1 MKTSSRRTIIA
12 SLILLAAA
20 AALFAADARSLY
32 QAGARAQAEGN
43 SHLAVEKY
51 TAALAA
57 NPAYLEAMT
66 GMAEC
71 FFLLEEYDEAL
82 RWVTEALRF
91 DRGSPGLLVLQGRVL
106 IGMGRPADARK
117 IFSLVLSQ
125 RPNDLEARFGQAEA
139 EVAEGKTRTALSQ
152 YSQTLRLAPESRKA
166 LLSLAMLSASLGD
179 AAAASRYY
187 ELALR
192 SHSAD
197 PSVQLAAAEWDAGQG
212 RLDSAERRARTA
224 LSLAPGLP
232 QARIALGGIL
242 LDRGKPLDAAVELR
256 EAVASDPNNSLAWHA
271 LGMAYRKAGDA
282 AKAIASFASGL
293 SAVPSDE
300 ILRISQENTTLDSL
314 PLDDPI
320 RKKAAAAHL
329 EQGALLEQRNSLEAA
344 LAEYRRALLLDPTGR
359 DARVAYARVFRSLG
373 FPDKY
378 LSELTV
384 VASLGAADT
393 FVTDEIEGLRSELAE
408 GISRAW
414 GYDQHNLE
422 RSRYN
427 VPVFTLPSANRLLH
441 AAAHDDLVRAFAAML
456 SRFPSISVPDLP
468 RVATGFEEAFR
479 AARESGSDW
488 FVILALEES
497 ERSFSAAADLHLART
512 GARLASIPVYRTGND
527 RVRDSF
533 LRICSDIAAR
543 LPTRGALIARRLD
556 QGLID
561 LGSLHGV
568 KKGDRLIIVRKGAAR
583 LSNQGPGL
591 SWEPADVVGEFT
603 VAAVDEAVSEGT
615 IARKGYFDLVN
626 VGDTVAVE
634 PVAAAGVAT
643 PAAASPA
650 APPTGVRGLLARLFR
665 IGAREKLP

>member
-1 MKTSSRRTIIA
+1 MTTSSRGTIIA
-12 SLILLAAA
+12 SIFLLAAA
-20 AALFAADARSLY
+20 AALFAADARPLF

-43 SHLAVEKY
+43 YHLAVEKY

-66 GMAEC
+66 GMADC

-106 IGMGRPADARK
+106 IGLGRPAEARK
-117 IFSLVLSQ
+117 LFSLVLTQ

-139 EVAEGKTRTALSQ
+139 EVAEGRTRNALSQ
-152 YSQTLRLAPESRKA
+152 YSQTLRLAPESSKA

-197 PSVQLAAAEWDAGQG
+197 PSVQLAAAEWEAGQG

-232 QARIALGGIL
+232 RARVALGGIL
-242 LDRGKPLDAAVELR
+242 LDRGKPLDAAAELR
-256 EAVASDPNNSLAWHA
+256 EAVASDRDNPLAWHA

-293 SAVPSDE
+293 SVDPSDE
-300 ILRISQENTTLDSL
+300 ILRISQENTAIDSL

-329 EQGALLEQRNSLEAA
+329 EQGGLLEQRNSLERA
-344 LAEYRRALLLDPTGR
+344 LAEYRRALLLDPTAR
-359 DARVAYARVFRSLG
+359 NARVAYARVFRSLG

-378 LSELTV
+378 LSELEV
-384 VASLGAADT
+384 IASLGAADT
-393 FVTDEIEGLRSELAE
+393 FVADEIEGLRSELAD
-408 GISRAW
+408 GISREW

-422 RSRYN
+422 RSRYDL
-427 VPVFTLPSANRLLH
+427 PVFTLPSANRLLH
-441 AAAHDDLVRAFAAML
+441 AAAHDELVRAFAAML

-488 FVILALEES
+488 FIVLALEES
-497 ERSFSAAADLHLART
+497 ERSFSAAADLHLSRT

-533 LRICSDIAAR
+533 LRICADIAAR

-561 LGSLHGV
+561 LGSIHGV
-568 KKGDRLIIVRKGAAR
+568 KKGDRLLIVRKGAVR

-591 SWEPADVVGEFT
+591 TWEPADVVGEFT
-603 VAAVDEAVSEGT
+603 ILAVDEAVSEGT
-615 IARKGYFDLVN
+615 IQRKGYFDLVN
-626 VGDTVAVE
+626 VGDTVAFD
-634 PVAAAGVAT
+634 PPAPAGAAT
-643 PAAASPA
+643 AAPA
-650 APPTGVRGLLARLFR
+650 APATGVRGLLARLFR
-665 IGAREKLP
+665 IGAR

>member
-1 MKTSSRRTIIA
+1 MTTSSRGTIIA
-12 SLILLAAA
+12 SIFLLAAA
-20 AALFAADARSLY
+20 AALFAADARPLF

-43 SHLAVEKY
+43 YHLAVEKY

-66 GMAEC
+66 GMADC

-106 IGMGRPADARK
+106 IGLGKPAEARK
-117 IFSLVLSQ
+117 LFSLVLTQ

-139 EVAEGKTRTALSQ
+139 EVAEGRTRNALSQ

-192 SHSAD
+192 SHSTD
-197 PSVQLAAAEWDAGQG
+197 PSVQLAAAEWEAGQG

-232 QARIALGGIL
+232 RARVALGGIL
-242 LDRGKPLDAAVELR
+242 LDRGKPLDAAAELR
-256 EAVASDPNNSLAWHA
+256 EAVASDRDNPLAWHA

-282 AKAIASFASGL
+282 AKGIASFASGL
-293 SAVPSDE
+293 SVDPSDE
-300 ILRISQENTTLDSL
+300 ILRISQENTAIDSL

-329 EQGALLEQRNSLEAA
+329 EQGGLLEQRNSLERA
-344 LAEYRRALLLDPTGR
+344 LAEYRRALLLDPTAR

-378 LSELTV
+378 LSELEV
-384 VASLGAADT
+384 IASLGAADT
-393 FVTDEIEGLRSELAE
+393 FVADEIEGLRSELAD

-422 RSRYN
+422 RSRYD

-441 AAAHDDLVRAFAAML
+441 AAAHDELARAFATML

-488 FVILALEES
+488 FIVLALEES
-497 ERSFSAAADLHLART
+497 ERSFSAAADLHLSRT

-533 LRICSDIAAR
+533 LRICADIAAR

-561 LGSLHGV
+561 LGSIHGV
-568 KKGDRLIIVRKGAAR
+568 KKGDRLLIVRKGAVR

-591 SWEPADVVGEFT
+591 TWEPADVVGEFT
-603 VAAVDEAVSEGT
+603 ILAVDEAVSEGT
-615 IARKGYFDLVN
+615 IQRKGYFDLVN
-626 VGDTVAVE
+626 VGDTVAFD
-634 PVAAAGVAT
+634 PPAPAGAAT
-643 PAAASPA
+643 AAPA
-650 APPTGVRGLLARLFR
+650 APATGVRGLLARLFR
-665 IGAREKLP
+665 IGAR

>member
-1 MKTSSRRTIIA
+1 MTTSSRGTIIA
-12 SLILLAAA
+12 SIFLLAAA
-20 AALFAADARSLY
+20 AALFAADARPLF

-43 SHLAVEKY
+43 YHLAVEKY

-66 GMAEC
+66 GLTEC

-106 IGMGRPADARK
+106 IGLGKPAEARK
-117 IFSLVLSQ
+117 LFSLVLTQ

-139 EVAEGKTRTALSQ
+139 EVAEGRTRNALSQ

-192 SHSAD
+192 SHSTD
-197 PSVQLAAAEWDAGQG
+197 PSVQLAAAEWEAGQG

-232 QARIALGGIL
+232 RARVALGGIL
-242 LDRGKPLDAAVELR
+242 LDRGKPLDAAAELR
-256 EAVASDPNNSLAWHA
+256 EAVASDRDNPLAWHA

-282 AKAIASFASGL
+282 AKGIASFASGL
-293 SAVPSDE
+293 SVDPSDE
-300 ILRISQENTTLDSL
+300 ILRISQENTAIDSL

-329 EQGALLEQRNSLEAA
+329 EQGGLLEQRNSLERA
-344 LAEYRRALLLDPTGR
+344 LAEYRRALLLDPTAR

-378 LSELTV
+378 LSELEV
-384 VASLGAADT
+384 IASLGAADT
-393 FVTDEIEGLRSELAE
+393 FVADEIEGLRSELAD

-422 RSRYN
+422 RSRYD

-441 AAAHDDLVRAFAAML
+441 AAAHDELARAFATML

-488 FVILALEES
+488 FIVLALEES
-497 ERSFSAAADLHLART
+497 ERSFSAAADLHLSRT

-533 LRICSDIAAR
+533 LRICADIAAR

-561 LGSLHGV
+561 LGSIHGV
-568 KKGDRLIIVRKGAAR
+568 KKGDRLLIVRKGAVR

-591 SWEPADVVGEFT
+591 TWEPADVVGEFT
-603 VAAVDEAVSEGT
+603 ILAVDEAVSEGT
-615 IARKGYFDLVN
+615 IQRKGYFDLVN
-626 VGDTVAVE
+626 VGDTVAFD
-634 PVAAAGVAT
+634 PPAPAGAAT
-643 PAAASPA
+643 AAPA
-650 APPTGVRGLLARLFR
+650 APATGVRGLLARLFR
-665 IGAREKLP
+665 IGAR

>member
-1 MKTSSRRTIIA
+1 MMTSISRKIIA
-12 SLILLAAA
+12 SVFLLAAA
-20 AALFAADARSLY
+20 GALFAADPRPLY
-32 QAGARAQAEGN
+32 QDGARAQAEGN
-43 SHLAVEKY
+43 YHLAVEKF
-51 TAALAA
+51 TAALAG

-91 DRGSPGLLVLQGRVL
+91 DRGNPGLLVLQGRVL
-106 IGMGRPADARK
+106 IGMGRPAEARK
-117 IFSLVLSQ
+117 VFSIVLSL

-139 EVAEGKTRTALSQ
+139 EVAEGRTSTALSQ

-192 SHSAD
+192 SHAAD
-197 PSVQLAAAEWDAGQG
+197 PAVQLAAAEWEAGQG
-212 RLDSAERRARTA
+212 RFESAERRARIA

-232 QARIALGGIL
+232 RARITLGGIL
-242 LDRGKPLDAAVELR
+242 LDSGKPLDAAVELR
-256 EAVASDPNNSLAWHA
+256 EAVAMERDNPLAWQA

-300 ILRISQENTTLDSL
+300 ILRISQENTALDSL

-329 EQGALLEQRNSLEAA
+329 EQGGLLEQRNSLETA

-378 LSELTV
+378 LSELKV

-393 FVTDEIEGLRSELAE
+393 FVVDEIEGLRSELAE
-408 GISRAW
+408 GISRVW
-414 GYDQHNLE
+414 GFDQHTLD

-427 VPVFTLPSANRLLH
+427 VPVFTLPSTNRLLH
-441 AAAHDDLVRAFAAML
+441 AAAHDELARAFAAML

-468 RVATGFEEAFR
+468 RVVTGFEEAFR

-488 FVILALEES
+488 FIVLEMEES
-497 ERSFSAAADLHLART
+497 ERSFSVVADLHLSRT
-512 GARLASIPVYRTGND
+512 GARLASIGVYRTGND

-533 LRICSDIAAR
+533 LRIGADIAAR
-543 LPTRGALIARRLD
+543 LPMRGALIARRLD

-561 LGSLHGV
+561 LGSIHGL
-568 KKGDRLIIVRKGAAR
+568 KKGDRLTIVRKGALR

-591 SWEPADVVGEFT
+591 AWEPANVVGEFT
-603 VAAVDEAVSEGT
+603 VGVVDEAVSEGT

-634 PVAAAGVAT
+634 PVAAAESSK
-643 PAAASPA
+643 PAPA
-650 APPTGVRGLLARLFR
+650 APATVVRSLLARLFR
-665 IGAREKLP
+665 IGAR